1 MEQKEFETEIGRIRR
16 RMLSEAQRYL
26 EDGDEAEDVTQDA
39 VLKLWSMRQQ
49 LDAYQ
54 SVEALAIVMVRRLA
68 LSKKRTRVV
77 PMADYTA
84 AEAITDET
92 PESQFVSQEE
102 EAKVLKLL
110 ATLPDAQQ
118 AVLRMKHVDGLETSE
133 IASITGSSEEAVR
146 KNLSRARKKIMEMF
160 LNQ

>member
-68 LSKKRTRVV
+68 LSKKRTRIV

-102 EAKVLKLL
+102 EAKVLRLL

-118 AVLRMKHVDGLETSE
+118 AVLRMKHIDGLETSE
-133 IASITGSSEEAVR
+133 IACITGSSEEAVR

-160 LNQ
+160 IN

>member
-1 MEQKEFETEIGRIRR
+1 MEQKEFETEIRRIRR
-16 RMLSEAQRYL
+16 RLLSEAQRSL
-26 EDGDEAEDVTQDA
+26 EDGDEAEDITQDA

-49 LDAYQ
+49 LDSYQ

-68 LSKKRTRVV
+68 LSKKRTRIV
-77 PMADYTA
+77 PMADYTTT
-84 AEAITDET
+84 EAITHET